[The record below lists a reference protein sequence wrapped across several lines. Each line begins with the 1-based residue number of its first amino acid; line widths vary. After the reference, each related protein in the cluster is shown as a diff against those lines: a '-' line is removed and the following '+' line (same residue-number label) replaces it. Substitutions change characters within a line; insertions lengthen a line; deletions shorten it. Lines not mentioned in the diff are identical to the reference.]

1 MIIINESKHLLVL
14 TPTHTVMYLPDLRS
28 KSVLDYQDI
37 FANEIN
43 LTTFDDL
50 DEQHKKFQHE
60 MNLKILI
67 CTKL

>member
-50 DEQHKKFQHE
+50 DEQH
-60 MNLKILI
+60 
-67 CTKL
+67 